1 MTTWDEA
8 EAQRCLAEAQAKQ
21 AVHRRLLQARD
32 AGVDADPADVAAA
45 ADWNAS
51 PYRDFDRVNASD
63 RD

>member
-32 AGVDADPADVAAA
+32 AGVDPDPADVAAA
-45 ADWNAS
+45 ADWE
-51 PYRDFDRVNASD
+51 RVAIP
-63 RD
+63 RFRPRECV